1 MPDTNHP
8 KPKSPT
14 RTLDLKPAYGEMIK
28 PAELIDI
35 VGMGHLSLSARKLY
49 NALIEHAFS
58 PEMGEAGYEWTI
70 SLSELRRKHMGNERI
85 EDDIVGLMRTVVVAK
100 LPNGATRRV
109 QLLGGNDMG
118 TAERRRG
125 HLTYS
130 FDPKLVALL
139 KNSTIFGKLEKAVIL
154 AFSSKYALSLYEAV
168 ARRVRLQHCFSEDF
182 TIAEFRELLG
192 VPYGKLSTFGNLNKY
207 AIKPAV
213 AEVNAMA
220 AFGVEVLLKKD
231 RNKVVGMSL
240 GWWQKDEKD
249 LKAAYA
255 EVQRPRVGRKARIEG
270 NVEEIALDVSE
281 TS

>member
-1 MPDTNHP
+1 MSEADYP
-8 KPKSPT
+8 KAKNSAH
-14 RTLDLKPAYGEMIK
+14 TLDLQPAHGEMIK

-35 VGMGHLSLSARKLY
+35 VGVGHLSLSARKLY
-49 NALIEHAFS
+49 NALVEHAFS
-58 PEMGEAGYEWTI
+58 PEMGEPGHAWTI
-70 SLSELRRKHMGNERI
+70 SLAEIRRKHMSNDRI
-85 EDDIVGLMRTVVVAK
+85 EDDIVALMRTVVVVK

-118 TAERRRG
+118 TAERPRG

-130 FDPKLVALL
+130 FDPKLVTLL
-139 KNSTIFGKLEKAVIL
+139 QNSTIFGKLEKAVIL

-168 ARRVRLQHCFSEDF
+168 ARRVRLQHRFSEDF
-182 TIAEFRELLG
+182 TIAEFRDLLG

-220 AFGVEVLLKKD
+220 AFGIKVLLKKD
-231 RNKVVGMSL
+231 RNKVVGVSL
-240 GWWQKDEKD
+240 GWWQKDEED

-270 NVEEIALDVSE
+270 NVEEIALDASE
-281 TS
+281 TP